1 MLRVKFP
8 GGIVSS
14 EQLRAVGSLA
24 ERYGRGMGDITTRQ
38 NIQLHNLAIEDMPI
52 VLDELNAVGLSFTQ
66 ACGDVWRN
74 VVGCPLAGVDGH
86 ELIDTR
92 PMVADLERAFVGHR
106 EFSNLPRKFK
116 VSVSACV
123 HHCAQHEIN
132 DIGLVA
138 VDKDGVIGYDVW
150 VGGGLGASA
159 KMGRRLDVFARPEQA
174 VEVCRAITE
183 LYRDEGKRTKR
194 TRARIKFLVDEWGVE
209 RLRDEVER
217 KLGYEL
223 ARSVEPTAPIDA
235 HRDHLGVHPQ
245 AQPGLYYVGGTTLRG
260 RFTADQMIGVAGIA
274 ERYGSGGL
282 RCTNRQNIIVVDVPD
297 HHVETV
303 AAELADLG
311 LPTEASA
318 FRRGI
323 ISCTGMEFCKLAIV
337 ETKHRAAE
345 LIEHLERRIG
355 DLDGS
360 IRINLNGCPN
370 ACAQYQIADIGLQGG
385 IAKTADGERVQGF
398 IVHIGGRLGEGAAF
412 GRRIASKAIPADDA
426 RYAVERIV
434 RAYKGERRSDMSFG
448 EWADR
453 QGDARLAALIGVAVA
468 REQPRGGRLASFK
481 IPRRGADPCS
491 VIARLL
497 RLIAVLLAGLLL
509 GVGAFAALVA
519 LGVVRNPL
527 DPVIGGDI
535 ALARSGRPGQ
545 RVLFVGNS
553 LTYYHDMPGMVGR
566 LAAADPGPE
575 PLIVVS
581 YTRGAARLSDFA
593 GDGGLRRLL
602 HEVRW
607 DDVRAA
613 GAEQDP
619 VAAAGRAGAADG
631 SRGTHP
637 ELADQRRRR
646 AHAAVHDRRLRAR
659 ERQRRQLPGHAAA
672 PLPGLRRGRVGDRRG
687 RRPGRRRLGA
697 GPPAAARSR
706 LVVVGRHAPQH
717 RRLLPGCVR
726 VLRRADRSLAG
737 GQPAH
742 GRPPPGPGRFLQQ
755 LAADATA

>member
-1 MLRVKFP
+1 MTDTAAKLPEIEHIKARKDGLDVLADIYRYAELGFDAIEPDDLALFRWYGVYTQRAAESAASGDPGPSEQTDGLFMLRVKFP

-38 NIQLHNLAIEDMPI
+38 NIQLHNLAIEDLPI

-92 PMVADLERAFVGHR
+92 PLVADLERAFVGHR

-194 TRARIKFLVDEWGVE
+194 TRARIKFLVDEWGVD

-223 ARSVEPTAPIDA
+223 ERSVAPTAPIDP

-274 ERYGSGGL
+274 ERYGSGDL

-297 HHVETV
+297 RHVETV

-318 FRRGI
+318 FRRGV

-385 IAKTADGERVQGF
+385 IAKTAEGERVQGF
-398 IVHIGGRLGEGAAF
+398 ILHIGGRLGEGAAF

-426 RYAVERIV
+426 RYAVERVV

-468 REQPRGGRLASFK
+468 REPQ
-481 IPRRGADPCS
+481 
-491 VIARLL
+491 
-497 RLIAVLLAGLLL
+497 
-509 GVGAFAALVA
+509 
-519 LGVVRNPL
+519 
-527 DPVIGGDI
+527 
-535 ALARSGRPGQ
+535 
-545 RVLFVGNS
+545 
-553 LTYYHDMPGMVGR
+553 
-566 LAAADPGPE
+566 E
-575 PLIVVS
+575 
-581 YTRGAARLSDFA
+581 
-593 GDGGLRRLL
+593 
-602 HEVRW
+602 
-607 DDVRAA
+607 
-613 GAEQDP
+613 
-619 VAAAGRAGAADG
+619 VAA
-631 SRGTHP
+631 
-637 ELADQRRRR
+637 
-646 AHAAVHDRRLRAR
+646 
-659 ERQRRQLPGHAAA
+659 
-672 PLPGLRRGRVGDRRG
+672 
-687 RRPGRRRLGA
+687 
-697 GPPAAARSR
+697 
-706 LVVVGRHAPQH
+706 
-717 RRLLPGCVR
+717 
-726 VLRRADRSLAG
+726 
-737 GQPAH
+737 
-742 GRPPPGPGRFLQQ
+742 
-755 LAADATA
+755 